1 MPISYW
7 GECFLTAVYIIN
19 RLPSSILENKTPFEK
34 LYHTPPSFVHLKVF
48 GCLCFAST
56 LSHNKSKFDPRSIP
70 CDFLG
75 FPFGVKGFK
84 LLNLATKKVFVSR
97 DVSFHEKVFPFI
109 SSTYSSS
116 PHSNITFPYLFP
128 PLDTSQSA
136 FFDATLDSSVDSVIP

>member
-7 GECFLTAVYIIN
+7 GECVLTAVYIIN

-70 CDFLG
+70 CVFLG

-84 LLNLATKKVFVSR
+84 LLNLATKKIFVSR

>member
-1 MPISYW
+1 MFCFYPIY
-7 GECFLTAVYIIN
+7 
-19 RLPSSILENKTPFEK
+19 
-34 LYHTPPSFVHLKVF
+34 
-48 GCLCFAST
+48 
-56 LSHNKSKFDPRSIP
+56 NKSKFDPRSIP
-70 CDFLG
+70 CVFLG

-116 PHSNITFPYLFP
+116 PHLNITFPYLFP